1 MSMADEIIEAVKAA
15 LLPELA
21 DLKQGLTDLKLGL
34 ADLKLGLA
42 ELRVDLKATN
52 SRLDL
57 MEERYDDLRDQMNQ
71 RFADMKADMDKRFA
85 SLENGQAELKRDIAE
100 VRSYVWTTGLE
111 RMAGRKKAPTKVRE
125 KSTGYGKKK
134 G

>member
-1 MSMADEIIEAVKAA
+1 MSEELIEAVKAA

-21 DLKQGLTDLKLGL
+21 ELKQGLADLKLGL

-42 ELRVDLKATN
+42 ELRIDLKATN
-52 SRLDL
+52 NRLDL
-57 MEERYDDLRDQMNQ
+57 LEERYDDLRDQMNQ
-71 RFADMKADMDKRFA
+71 RFADLKADMDKRFA

-111 RMAGRKKAPTKVRE
+111 QMAGRKKAPTKVRE
-125 KSTGYGKKK
+125 KDAGYGKKK